1 MQDEKKLDRYHVE
14 CPLYGK
20 AVEIERCVDIHDV
33 VHRIRIPSIL
43 LKEILE
49 IENFREICWNCPQ
62 HHFEKMSWNYAMIAK
77 VPAQEIGVLDE
88 WLKGL

>member
-1 MQDEKKLDRYHVE
+1 MQDEKELDRYHVE

-20 AVEIERCVDIHDV
+20 VVEIERCVDIHDV

-43 LKEILE
+43 SKEILE

-62 HHFEKMSWNYAMIAK
+62 HHF
-77 VPAQEIGVLDE
+77 G
-88 WLKGL
+88 

>member
-62 HHFEKMSWNYAMIAK
+62 HHFEKN
-77 VPAQEIGVLDE
+77 ELELCNDC
-88 WLKGL
+88 KGSNSRNRNAG